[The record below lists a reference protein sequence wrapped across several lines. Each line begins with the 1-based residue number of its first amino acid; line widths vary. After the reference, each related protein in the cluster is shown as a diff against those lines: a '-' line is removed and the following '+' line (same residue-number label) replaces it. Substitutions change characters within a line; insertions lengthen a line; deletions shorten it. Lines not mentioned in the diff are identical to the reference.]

1 MTHSES
7 EILENSFV
15 KGMRELAAF
24 DRLTAAEARMEIRRE
39 LGDIKKAQFYNR
51 QNGFVKHTPAERRG
65 ILRVFRKHGV
75 SNPWGI

>member
-1 MTHSES
+1 MTHSDA
-7 EILENSFV
+7 EILDNAFV
-15 KGMRELAAF
+15 KGMRELATR
-24 DRLTAAEARMEIRRE
+24 DRVTAAEARMEIRRE